1 MRQDGRAKSLLGDR
15 RTTVAVYET
24 IHQTMPLLGAVAEK
38 LLPRDMHFALLPAY
52 SARRTARNLAAANL
66 SPELLAR
73 TRIYSWCEFDGLMYL
88 LQNECDGIYRCID
101 QAAGEGGQG
110 AAELVCNHWR
120 TSENELSLGYL
131 AAGAFGAVSPQDF
144 YKSFLGA
151 LAGQKSEP
159 RLAKALSELDEAT
172 VFAVEN
178 LFNLGFCALG
188 CWSLRNIWWTPQ
200 NIEKYKTTLGKIARQ
215 IAGEAPRVLRRRAR
229 TAARCGSTAW
239 RPRRC
244 IATSCCT
251 SAPCTNWWTG
261 MRASWC
267 HRIRPFTRASCP
279 QSTASGSFATPR
291 RPGNWPRSTSR
302 FAHALPD
309 RMSEGT
315 LTSYEYV
322 MYGLLD
328 KSLAEFAGV
337 EAPASQGQAAAGP
350 PSPIG

>member
-1 MRQDGRAKSLLGDR
+1 
-15 RTTVAVYET
+15 
-24 IHQTMPLLGAVAEK
+24 MPLFGAVAEK

-159 RLAKALSELDEAT
+159 RLAKA
-172 VFAVEN
+172 AVRAGRGDGVRRRE
-178 LFNLGFCALG
+178 
-188 CWSLRNIWWTPQ
+188 SLQSRLLRAGVLEPAEHLVDTAEHREVQ
-200 NIEKYKTTLGKIARQ
+200 DDARQ
-215 IAGEAPRVLRRRAR
+215 DCPADRRRG
-229 TAARCGSTAW
+229 AARLAPEGQD
-239 RPRRC
+239 RC
-244 IATSCCT
+244 TLWVNRLEASQVHCDVVLHL
-251 SAPCTNWWTG
+251 
-261 MRASWC
+261 RAMHELVDWHAGKLVSPNPPVHAGLLPAVDRERFLRHAKAARELAAQYVSLC
-267 HRIRPFTRASCP
+267 AS
-279 QSTASGSFATPR
+279 
-291 RPGNWPRSTSR
+291 
-302 FAHALPD
+302 ALPD